1 MKTKYFW
8 MLLVACIVGAQSMS
22 AQSREPSKKPHKRMS
37 VEQMGEMQAN
47 KIAMNL
53 GLDDKTT
60 VRFKDVYKKYTQELN
75 DLWKKNRPEKPKV
88 KPGEGEPRPMPTD
101 AEVDKMMRERFA
113 ISRKMLDI
121 REKYYD
127 EFRKFMTAKQVQ
139 KIFDQGMENRG
150 KFQKEM
156 NRRAGMKKPEG
167 IPPGGPMA
175 PHHPMD

>member
-22 AQSREPSKKPHKRMS
+22 AQSREPGKKPHRRMS

-47 KIAMNL
+47 KIANNL
-53 GLDDKTT
+53 GLDDKKTA
-60 VRFKDVYKKYTQELN
+60 RFMEVYKKYNRELN
-75 DLWKKNRPEKPKV
+75 DLWEKYKPKKPKV
-88 KPGEGEPRPMPTD
+88 KPGEGERPPMPSD
-101 AEVDKMMRERFA
+101 AEVDKMMRTRFV

-127 EFRKFMTAKQVQ
+127 EFRKFLTPKQVQ
-139 KIFDQGMENRG
+139 KIFDKGMENHG

-156 NRRAGMKKPEG
+156 NRRAGMKHPEG
-167 IPPGGPMA
+167 MP